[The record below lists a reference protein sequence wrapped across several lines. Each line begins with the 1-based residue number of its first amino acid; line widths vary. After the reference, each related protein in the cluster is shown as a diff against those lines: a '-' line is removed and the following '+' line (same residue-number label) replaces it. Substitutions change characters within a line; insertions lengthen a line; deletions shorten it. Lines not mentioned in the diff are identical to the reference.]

1 MNIIR
6 TTLLLIGC
14 LTAAVPIPVLR
25 AEGATNAVTTASPS
39 PSPALRE
46 PETPEQHD
54 ARMAWWRKAKFGM
67 FIHWGLYAIPADGEW
82 HMRQKKVPIA
92 EYRKYAAD
100 FNPVKFDA
108 DEWASIAH
116 DAGMQYMVL
125 TTKHHDGFAM
135 FHSKA
140 SDYNIVDATPFRR
153 DPLKELSLACPKHG
167 IKLGTYYSVIADW
180 GHPGGGAGCEKWDE
194 AQKGD
199 LDEYINTVSLPQVK
213 ELLSNYGP
221 IAVMWFDSDGA
232 QPKTPEQAARYAPIL
247 KHQPDLIVDPRLHGL
262 PGDFETCEGR
272 IPMQPPVGDWELCDR
287 ANGSWG
293 YTGAPART
301 LESLLHELIEAWG
314 KGGNVLLNVGPN
326 REGIIPA
333 DSVAVLKQI
342 GAWLKVNGEAVYG
355 SKRGPFDY
363 LPWGYST
370 RKGEM
375 LYLFVLQWPK
385 EGMLRVP
392 MVTPIEKTWLLADP
406 NRILKTEIKDG
417 MTEIQVPKQAPDP
430 IATVIACKVNGEIP
444 AYQSLLAGG
453 KVTASEKSNAAEALA
468 GVHGGN
474 WRIPNTSGWIE
485 VDLGQPKTFS
495 VLRLTTPYTKAA
507 KIVLEARQGE
517 EWKPILT
524 EDHPKGT
531 EFVRTFVPVTTQHVR
546 LSLSTDKPE
555 EGKKP
560 EIRVGVFE
568 LFPPL

>member
-25 AEGATNAVTTASPS
+25 AEGATNAVTAASPS
-39 PSPALRE
+39 PSPVLRE

-92 EYRKYAAD
+92 EYRKYATD

-140 SDYNIVDATPFRR
+140 SDYNIVDATPFKR
-153 DPLKELSLACPKHG
+153 DPLKELSLACPKHD

-247 KHQPDLIVDPRLHGL
+247 KLQPDLIVDPRLHGL

-293 YTGAPART
+293 YTGAPARS

-385 EGMLRVP
+385 DGMLRVP

-406 NRILKTEIKDG
+406 NRILKTETKDG
-417 MTEIQVPKQAPDP
+417 MTEIQVPKQEPDP

-444 AYQSLLAGG
+444 PYQSLLVGG
-453 KVTASEKSNAAEALA
+453 KVSASEKSNAAEALA

-507 KIVLEARQGE
+507 KIVLEARQGQ

-524 EDHPKGT
+524 EDHPKGM
-531 EFVRTFVPVTTQHVR
+531 EFVRTFVPVTAQYVR

>member
-1 MNIIR
+1 MNR
-6 TTLLLIGC
+6 TSTSLFLIGC
-14 LTAAVPIPVLR
+14 LTAAAPLSFLK
-25 AEGATNAVTTASPS
+25 AEGTSNAVTAASPS
-39 PSPALRE
+39 PTPALRE

-82 HMRQKKVPIA
+82 HMRKNKKPLA
-92 EYRKYAAD
+92 EYKKYAAD

-108 DEWASIAH
+108 DEWASVAH

-140 SDYNIVDATPFRR
+140 SDYNIFDATPFKR
-153 DPLKELSLACPKHG
+153 DPLKELSVACPKHDV
-167 IKLGTYYSVIADW
+167 KLGTYYSVIADW

-199 LDEYINTVSLPQVK
+199 LDEYINKVSLPQVK

-232 QPKTPEQAARYAPIL
+232 QVKTPEQAARYAPVL
-247 KHQPDLIVDPRLHGL
+247 KLQPNLIVDPRLRGI
-262 PGDFETCEGR
+262 PGDFETCEGH

-293 YTGAPART
+293 YTGAPARP
-301 LESLLHELIEAWG
+301 LERLLHELIEAWG
-314 KGGNVLLNVGPN
+314 KGGNVLLNVGPT

-342 GAWLKVNGEAVYG
+342 GAWLKINGEAVYD

-363 LPWGYST
+363 LPWGYAT
-370 RKGEM
+370 RKGDM
-375 LYLFVLQWPK
+375 LYLFVLEWPK
-385 EGMLRVP
+385 DGKLRIP
-392 MVTPIEKTWLLADP
+392 MSTTVSKAWLLADP
-406 NRILKTEIKDG
+406 SKILKTEAKDG
-417 MTEIQVPKQAPDP
+417 VTVVELPQQAPDA
-430 IATVIACKVNGEIP
+430 IASVIACKVDGDIP
-444 AYQSLLAGG
+444 PYQSLLLGG
-453 KVTASEKSNAAEALA
+453 KVTASEKPRDAVSLA
-468 GVHGGN
+468 GAHGGN
-474 WRIPNTSGWIE
+474 WRIPNTSGWVE
-485 VDLGQPKTFS
+485 VDLGKPKTFS

-507 KIVLEARQGE
+507 KIVLEAKQGE
-517 EWKPILT
+517 EWKPIMT
-524 EDHPKGT
+524 EDHPKGM
-531 EFVRTFVPVTTQHVR
+531 EFVRTFAPVTAQNVR
-546 LSLSTDKPE
+546 ISVMTDKPE

-560 EIRVGVFE
+560 EIRIGVFE

>member
-1 MNIIR
+1 MP
-6 TTLLLIGC
+6 LAFLK
-14 LTAAVPIPVLR
+14 
-25 AEGATNAVTTASPS
+25 AEVTSNAVAAASPS
-39 PSPALRE
+39 PTLALRE
-46 PETPEQHD
+46 PETQEQHD

-82 HMRQKKVPIA
+82 HMRQKKVPLG
-92 EYRKYAAD
+92 EYKKYAAE

-135 FHSKA
+135 FQSKA
-140 SDYNIVDATPFRR
+140 SDYNIVDATPFKR
-153 DPLKELSLACPKHG
+153 DPLKELSVACPKHDV
-167 IKLGTYYSVIADW
+167 KLGTYYSVIADW

-194 AQKGD
+194 SQKGD
-199 LDEYINTVSLPQVK
+199 LDEYINKVSLPQVK

-232 QPKTPEQAARYAPIL
+232 QTKTPEQAARYAPIL
-247 KHQPDLIVDPRLHGL
+247 KLQPNLIVDPRLRGL
-262 PGDFETCEGR
+262 PGDFETCEGH

-293 YTGAPART
+293 YTGAPAKS

-326 REGIIPA
+326 REGIIPP

-342 GAWLKVNGEAVYG
+342 GAWLKINGEAVYD

-363 LPWGYST
+363 LPWGYAT
-370 RKGEM
+370 RKGDM
-375 LYLFVLQWPK
+375 LYLLVLQWPK
-385 EGMLRVP
+385 DGKLRIP
-392 MVTPIEKTWLLADP
+392 MSATVSKAWLLADSSK
-406 NRILKTEIKDG
+406 ILKTDAKDG
-417 MTEIQVPKQAPDP
+417 VTVVEVPQQPPDP
-430 IATVIACKVNGEIP
+430 VASVIACKVNGEVP
-444 AYQSLLAGG
+444 PYQSLLIGG
-453 KVTASEKSNAAEALA
+453 KVTASEKPGDAASLA
-468 GVHGGN
+468 GAHGGN
-474 WRIPNTSGWIE
+474 WRIPNTSGWVE
-485 VDLGQPKTFS
+485 VDLGKPKTFS

-507 KIVLEARQGE
+507 KILLEAKQGE
-517 EWKPILT
+517 EWKPIVA
-524 EDHPKGT
+524 EDHPKGM
-531 EFVRTFVPVTTQHVR
+531 EFVRTFAPVTAQNVR
-546 LSLSTDKPE
+546 ISIMTDKPE

-560 EIRVGVFE
+560 EVRIGVFE